1 MDVFQLRNRLVDDYS
16 SYIRSFIQI
25 RNERIHELVDREIS
39 EGLLWPDPLIQL
51 NPSFQPGKWIEEL
64 ADEGVLHD
72 ECRRVFRI
80 KKDAVGEG
88 APLRLHT
95 HQEEAVR
102 IARTG
107 SNYVLTT
114 GTGSGKSL
122 AYIVPSVDRVIRN
135 GSGKGIQAIVV
146 YPMNALAN
154 SQWGEL
160 EKFLCHGYPDGK
172 GPVTFELYTGQ
183 QSDEDKQR
191 IMANPP
197 DILLTNYVMLELI
210 LTRPEER
217 RTLVQAAQGLKFLVL
232 DELHT
237 YRGRQGADVAM
248 LVRRVRDALAADNLQ
263 CVGTSATLAG
273 PGTYEEQRAKVA
285 EVAALLFGDEVRPE
299 HVIGET
305 LRRISPERRLDD
317 TTYTEDLRIRLTEPD
332 RRPPTKYDQFIS
344 DPLSIWIE
352 STFGVQTDPVSDRLV
367 RAEPCAITGEDGA
380 ASRLSRQTGVSE
392 QRCVEALKEGLLAGY
407 RCEPHPDTG
416 FPVFAF
422 RLHQFIGRGDT
433 VHATIEPEDERYITV
448 RGQRFAPHDRDK
460 RLLPLVFCRE
470 CGQEFYSVYL
480 GRDAATGTDL
490 LMPRDLQSNRADN
503 EGDPGFLYLNTR
515 DPWPDDPDD
524 VIARV
529 PDDWI
534 EEHRGSLRI
543 RYSQRKNLPSPI
555 RVGADARESANG
567 IVCHYIPA
575 PFRFCPNC
583 GIAYGSRQTSDFGKL
598 STLSSEGRST
608 ATTLLSLSTIRAL
621 RDDDLPQHA
630 KKLLSFTD
638 NRQDASLQ
646 AGHFN
651 DFVEIGTLRSA
662 LYLAVQQAG
671 KEGIAHEE
679 LTQRVFDALDLP
691 FEEYAADPT
700 VRFQA
705 RMDTERSLRDVL
717 GYRLYYDLRRGWR
730 ITSPN
735 LEQCGLLEIDYVS
748 LREVCEAEDIWEAS
762 HPALKHTKPADRIEI
777 TKTLLDF
784 MRREL
789 VVNADYLERRKLE
802 QIQHQSN
809 QRLASPWA
817 IDEDEKLEHAARLFP
832 RPRRKND
839 YLGET
844 YMSARGGYGQYL
856 RRKLAQTGA
865 DGRLSVEHT
874 GHIIQQILENLR
886 IGGLVERVSEP
897 RDETDV
903 PGYQVV
909 AAAMRWKAGEASRA
923 FHDPIRVPNQ
933 PEGGSRTNPFFV
945 DFYRT
950 TGNQLVGFEAREHTA
965 QVPYE
970 NREEREERFRT
981 GALPIL
987 FCSPTMELGVDIA
1000 QLNVVNLRN
1009 IPPTP
1014 ANYAQRSGRA
1024 GRSGQPALVF
1034 SYCTT
1039 GSSHDQYFFKRPK
1052 LMVFGAVAPPRID
1065 LANEDLIRSHVHAIW
1080 LAEAGLKLGASLK
1093 DILDLSGEQTI
1104 LPLLPHVKHELD
1116 NESPRARATQRA
1128 QEILAT
1134 IQSDLDASDWFS
1146 DGWLDE
1152 VIRRLSRTFEDA
1164 CQRWRDL
1171 YRAAMDQRDRQNR
1184 IVVDASRTADDR
1196 AKAKRLRQE
1205 AESQLELLTQSENLI
1220 QADFYSY
1227 RYFASEGFLP
1237 GYSFPRL
1244 PLSAYIP
1251 GRRRQKGRDEFLS
1264 RSRFLAISE
1273 FGPRSIVYHE
1283 GSKYSIHKVIL
1294 PVGDDVLTGRAK
1306 LCPDCGY
1313 LHPISG
1319 GPGPDL
1325 CHHCQAAMQGELSNL
1340 FRLQNVSTKRR
1351 ERINCDEEE
1360 RVRLGY
1366 DLCTTMR
1373 FVEHG
1378 GRPSRRVAGV
1388 THGGEQMA
1396 QLIYGQAAKLWRINL
1411 GWTRRKT
1418 KEEYGFML
1426 DTERGFWQ
1434 KNEKDEADEDD
1445 PLSPKRARVIPF
1457 VEDHRNC
1464 LLLQFDKT
1472 HDRAVMASLQAAIKN
1487 AIQVTY
1493 QLEDGELAAEPLPNA
1508 DTRRSILLYESAE
1521 GGAGILRQ
1529 LVEDPR
1535 ALGRVAREA
1544 LSICHFD
1551 PDTGDDVRRAPGTKE
1566 DCGAAC
1572 YDCMM
1577 SYSNQREH
1585 ELLDRHSIRDVLLQ
1599 LAAAEVEA
1607 APAEIPRAEHLAQ
1620 LKRVAGSELEK
1631 HWLDWLET
1639 HELSLPS
1646 RAQTLVEECHT
1657 RPDFMYDQQQTAI
1670 YVDGPPHDF
1679 PQRKDRDR
1687 QQTENME
1694 DYGYTVIRFSHDDDW
1709 MPIVHRYPHVFGTP
1723 KVVAAVSQTATAE
1736 AEEFEAD
1743 LFPEAWQPL
1752 LASLAEL
1759 PDVDIEPGSDVTA
1772 DGRVVGNY
1780 VAEITCTATTLLV
1793 IDAASETTNLVD
1805 NTLRNAGKLTVIVD
1819 PAAPDAAAKIQSLLG
1834 GP

>member
-1 MDVFQLRNRLVDDYS
+1 MDVFKLRNRLIDDYS
-16 SYIRSFIQI
+16 SYISSFITI
-25 RNERIHELVDREIS
+25 RDERIRQMVDQEIS
-39 EGLLWPDPLIQL
+39 GGLLWPDPLIQL
-51 NPSFQPGKWIEEL
+51 NPSFRPGKWIDQL
-64 ADEGVLHD
+64 VDEGVLHE

-80 KKDAVGEG
+80 KKEPAGEG

-95 HQEEAVR
+95 HQEQAVR

-107 SNYVLTT
+107 ANYVLTT

-122 AYIVPSVDRVIRN
+122 AYIVPIVDAVVRN

-154 SQWGEL
+154 SQLGEL
-160 EKFLCHGYPDGK
+160 QKFLCHGYPDGK
-172 GPVTFELYTGQ
+172 GPVTFERYTGQ
-183 QSDEDKQR
+183 ESDEEKNR

-210 LTRPEER
+210 LTRPDER

-248 LVRRVRDALAADNLQ
+248 LVRRVRDALMADALQ

-273 PGTYEEQRAKVA
+273 PGTFEEQRAKVA
-285 EVAALLFGDEVRPE
+285 EVATLLFGNDVQPD
-299 HVIGET
+299 HVVGET
-305 LRRISPERRLDD
+305 LRRISPERDLDD
-317 TTYTEDLRIRLTEPD
+317 PVYIDELRRRLTEPD
-332 RRPPTKYDQFIS
+332 RLPPVKYDQFIS
-344 DPLSIWIE
+344 DPLSVWIE
-352 STFGVQTDPVSDRLV
+352 SAFGVQTDPASGRLV
-367 RAEPCAITGEDGA
+367 RAEPCAITGEEGA
-380 ASRLSRQTGVSE
+380 AARLSRQTGVVE
-392 QRCVEALKEGLLAGY
+392 DRCVEALKEGLLAGY

-433 VHATIEPEDERYITV
+433 VHASVEPEDERYITV
-448 RGQRFAPHDRDK
+448 RGQRFAPHDRAK
-460 RLLPLVFCRE
+460 KLIPLVFCRE

-480 GRDAATGTDL
+480 GREASTGRDVV
-490 LMPRDLQSNRADN
+490 MPRDLQSNRADN
-503 EGDPGFLYLNTR
+503 EGEAGFLFLSTE

-524 VIARV
+524 AISRV
-529 PDDWI
+529 PDDWL
-534 EEHRGSLRI
+534 EEHRGSLRV
-543 RYSQRKNLPSPI
+543 RPSQRRYLPSPI
-555 RVGADARESANG
+555 RVGTDGRENADG
-567 IVCHYIPA
+567 IACHYIPA

-583 GIAYGSRQTSDFGKL
+583 GIAYGSRQSSDFGKL

-621 RDDDLPQHA
+621 RNDDLPEHA

-662 LYLAVQQAG
+662 LFQAVQKAG
-671 KEGIAHEE
+671 KEGIGHEQ
-679 LTQRVFDALDLP
+679 LTQRVFDALALP

-705 RMDTERSLRDVL
+705 RIDTERSLRDVV

-748 LREVCEAEDIWEAS
+748 LRDVCQAEDIWEAA
-762 HPALKHTKPADRIEI
+762 HPALKNASADDRVEI
-777 TKTLLDF
+777 AKTLLDF

-789 VVNADYLERRKLE
+789 IVNAEYLERRKLE

-817 IDEDEKLEHAARLFP
+817 IDEDERLEYAPRLFP

-839 YLGET
+839 HLGDT

-856 RRKLAQTGA
+856 RRKFAQIGA
-865 DGRLSVEHT
+865 DRKVSVEDT
-874 GHIIQQILENLR
+874 GRIIQQILESLR
-886 IGGLVERVSEP
+886 IGGLVQRVAEP
-897 RDETDV
+897 RNGDEV

-909 AAAMRWKAGEASRA
+909 AAAMRWIAGDGTRA

-933 PEGGSRTNPFFV
+933 PEGGGRTNPFFV
-945 DFYRT
+945 GFYRT
-950 TGNQLVGFEAREHTA
+950 TGNELVGFEAREHTA

-970 NREEREERFRT
+970 SREEREARFRT
-981 GALPIL
+981 GDLPIL

-1000 QLNVVNLRN
+1000 QLNVVNMRN
-1009 IPPTP
+1009 VPPTP

-1052 LMVFGAVAPPRID
+1052 RMVSGAVAPPRID
-1065 LANEDLIRSHVHAIW
+1065 LANEDLIRSHVQAIW

-1093 DILDLSGEQTI
+1093 DLLDLSGEQLV
-1104 LPLLPHVKHELD
+1104 LPLLPHVKHGLED
-1116 NESPRARATQRA
+1116 EAPRTRAKKRA
-1128 QEILAT
+1128 QRILAT
-1134 IQSDLDASDWFS
+1134 IESELDSSDWYS
-1146 DGWLDE
+1146 EGWLDE
-1152 VIRRLSRTFEDA
+1152 VFRRLTRTFEDA
-1164 CQRWRDL
+1164 CERWRNL
-1171 YRAAMDQRDRQNR
+1171 YRAAMDQRDRQDR
-1184 IVVDASRTADDR
+1184 IVVDASRTPDDR

-1244 PLSAYIP
+1244 PLSAFIP
-1251 GRRRQKGRDEFLS
+1251 ARRQRKGRDEFLS

-1306 LCPDCGY
+1306 LCPRCGY
-1313 LHPISG
+1313 LHPISA

-1325 CHHCQAAMQGELSNL
+1325 CHQCQAALQSELSNL

-1360 RVRLGY
+1360 RLRFGY

-1378 GRPSRRVAGV
+1378 GRPSRRIAAV
-1388 THGGEQMA
+1388 HHRGEKLA
-1396 QLIYGQAAKLWRINL
+1396 ELIYGHAATIWRINL
-1411 GWTRRKT
+1411 GWARRKK
-1418 KEEYGFML
+1418 KEDYGFVL

-1434 KNEKDEADEDD
+1434 KNENDEDDQDD

-1464 LLLQFDKT
+1464 LLLQLEKAP
-1472 HDRAVMASLQAAIKN
+1472 DRAVMSSLQAAIKN

-1493 QLEDGELAAEPLPNA
+1493 QLEDGELAAEPLPDP
-1508 DTRRSILLYESAE
+1508 DTRRLILLYESAE

-1535 ALGRVAREA
+1535 ALARIAREA
-1544 LSICHFD
+1544 LQICHFD
-1551 PDTGDDVRRAPGTKE
+1551 PDTGDDRRRAPGTKE

-1585 ELLDRHSIRDVLLQ
+1585 ELLDRHLIRDLLLQ
-1599 LAAAEVEA
+1599 LAAAEVHP
-1607 APAEIPRAEHLAQ
+1607 APAEVPRAEHLTR
-1620 LKRVAGSELEK
+1620 LKRTAGSGLDIR
-1631 HWLDWLET
+1631 WLDWLDT
-1639 HELSLPS
+1639 CQLRLPS
-1646 RAQTLVEECHT
+1646 RGQTLIEQCHT
-1657 RPDFMYDQQQTAI
+1657 RPDFLYDDQQTAVYI
-1670 YVDGPPHDF
+1670 DGPPHEF
-1679 PQRKDRDR
+1679 PERKDRDR
-1687 QQTENME
+1687 QQTEDME
-1694 DYGYTVIRFSHDDDW
+1694 DYGYTVIRFAHDDEW
-1709 MPIVHRYPHVFGTP
+1709 LRIVERYPHVFGTP
-1723 KVVAAVSQTATAE
+1723 VAASPPPESGPEKDTT
-1736 AEEFEAD
+1736 FEPD
-1743 LFPEAWQPL
+1743 LFPSVWQPI
-1752 LASLAEL
+1752 LAEL
-1759 PDVDIEPGSDVTA
+1759 AAQPGVHIEPGSDVTA
-1772 DGRVVGNY
+1772 GGRVIGSY
-1780 VAEITCTATTLLV
+1780 VAEITRAGNTLLLV
-1793 IDAASETTNLVD
+1793 DAASDSAAANA
-1805 NTLRNAGKLTVIVD
+1805 LRQSGKSVAAVD
-1819 PAAPDAAAKIQSLLG
+1819 PTAPDAAAQIKTALG
-1834 GP
+1834 GL